1 MTMEDNNH
9 KQENILK
16 VGVARADT
24 LDDMV
29 RSFRLMNRHSNRRRF
44 VVAREDVRDGHDNII
59 VEKAKDI
66 DIPVVKQFQR
76 SFDSSTEFKI
86 FSSDE
91 GLAIVTNSEAE
102 YGKDFSRSLINQVVN
117 IGGGIY
123 KPFIDIVQSFHEL
136 FALFQKGLSPKLII
150 VGYIPVKNIGPEVN
164 MYNEL
169 KRHDQY
175 IRYLDVLHS
184 ELKPRSFI
192 KGVPQ
197 FMLDIQDEKAWHKF
211 VLKLIH
217 EYTKPY
223 FMEDF

>member
-1 MTMEDNNH
+1 MEENSP

-16 VGVARADT
+16 VGVAEADR

-29 RSFRLMNRHSNRRRF
+29 RSFRLMNKHSNRRRF
-44 VVAREDVRDGHDNII
+44 VVSRENVIDGHGNII

-76 SFDSSTEFKI
+76 SFDRNTEFKI

-91 GLAIVTNSEAE
+91 GIAIVTNTEAE
-102 YGKDFSRSLINQVVN
+102 YGKDFSKSLINQVEN

-123 KPFIDIVQSFHEL
+123 KPFIDIVRSFYEL

-150 VGYIPVKNIGPEVN
+150 VGYIPVKNIGQEVN

-169 KRHDQY
+169 KRHDPY

-197 FMLDIQDEKAWHKF
+197 FMLDTEDEKAWHKF
-211 VLKLIH
+211 VLKVIH

-223 FMEDF
+223 FMEEI